1 MTSTRD
7 DSLAEMDM
15 TSTNNDS
22 LVEVDSILGPALA
35 GLRPACGE
43 RLLLGP
49 GHCGSPVEWSCLGR
63 VLGGVVQ
70 GVDSSQVV
78 LNLLGSEGW
87 RAPVRT
93 DIWK

>member
-7 DSLAEMDM
+7 DSLVEVDM
-15 TSTNNDS
+15 TSTRDDS

-49 GHCGSPVEWSCLGR
+49 GHCGSGSPVE
-63 VLGGVVQ
+63 
-70 GVDSSQVV
+70 
-78 LNLLGSEGW
+78 
-87 RAPVRT
+87 
-93 DIWK
+93 